1 MANSPWV
8 INVTEATFD
17 KDIIER
23 SHQVPV
29 VIDFWAPWCGPC
41 RALGPILEK
50 LADEY
55 QGQFILAKVNTD
67 EAQQLAAGFQV
78 EGIPAVFALR
88 NGQLVSRFT
97 GVLPEDQVRKFLE
110 QVLPSEAEKLT
121 SDAASRETSDPKAA
135 ESEYQQ
141 VLTKDPR
148 SPAALLGL
156 ARLALARN
164 DEKAV
169 ADYLGRADF
178 VDEFEAEA
186 THLRGLLELREQARA
201 FGDEASIRK
210 KLEGDPKKAQLRYQL
225 GVTLAAA
232 GRYREALETLL
243 AAGEADPK
251 LAASSVRETMVKIF
265 QTIGVRHEL
274 SDEFRPK
281 LSRMLY

>member
-1 MANSPWV
+1 MADSPWV
-8 INVTEATFD
+8 INVREDNFE
-17 KDIIER
+17 KDVLER
-23 SHQVPV
+23 SRQLPV

-50 LADEY
+50 LADEF
-55 QGQFILAKVNTD
+55 QGQFILAKINSD
-67 EAQQLAAGFQV
+67 EAPQLAGAFGV

-88 NGQLVSRFT
+88 NGQLVSRFS
-97 GVLPEDQVRKFLE
+97 GVLPEAQVREFLQ
-110 QVLPSEAEKLT
+110 QVLPTEAEKMAT
-121 SDAASRETSDPKAA
+121 DAATRETSDPKAA
-135 ESEYQQ
+135 ETEYQQ

-148 SPAALLGL
+148 NPAALLGL
-156 ARLALARN
+156 ARLALARG

-169 ADYLGRADF
+169 ADFLGRTDF

-186 THLRGLLELREQARA
+186 QHLRGRLELREKARE
-201 FGDEASIRK
+201 FGDETAIRK
-210 KLEGDPKKAQLRYQL
+210 KLEADAKNAQLRYQL
-225 GVTLAAA
+225 GVVLAASA
-232 GRYREALETLL
+232 RYRDALEALL

-281 LSRMLY
+281 LSRLLY